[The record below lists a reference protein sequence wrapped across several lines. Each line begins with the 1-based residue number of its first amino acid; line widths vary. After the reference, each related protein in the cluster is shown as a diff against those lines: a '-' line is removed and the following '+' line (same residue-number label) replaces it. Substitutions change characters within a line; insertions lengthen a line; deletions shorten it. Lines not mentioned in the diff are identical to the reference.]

1 MTDTLSQ
8 YSVLAL
14 YSAMAIYAIA
24 FVLFT
29 LDLAKG
35 ASTDS
40 APMGEASRVV
50 VVPERRKL
58 ARIAMALTVIG
69 WLLQLAATIMRG
81 LAASRVPWA
90 NMYEFAI
97 SAAFLILLVYLTSLK
112 IKDLRFV
119 ATFVVAFSLVTLFAS
134 VSLFYVEVKT
144 IMPALQSYWL
154 VIHVVVAVLA
164 TAFFTLRQRYT
175 LAI

>member
-40 APMGEASRVV
+40 APMGEASKVV
-50 VVPERRKL
+50 IVPERRKL
-58 ARIAMALTVIG
+58 ARIAM
-69 WLLQLAATIMRG
+69 
-81 LAASRVPWA
+81 
-90 NMYEFAI
+90 
-97 SAAFLILLVYLTSLK
+97 
-112 IKDLRFV
+112 
-119 ATFVVAFSLVTLFAS
+119 
-134 VSLFYVEVKT
+134 
-144 IMPALQSYWL
+144 
-154 VIHVVVAVLA
+154 
-164 TAFFTLRQRYT
+164 
-175 LAI
+175 

>member
-1 MTDTLSQ
+1 VTDTLSQ

-40 APMGEASRVV
+40 AAVGEATKVA

-58 ARIAMALTVIG
+58 
-69 WLLQLAATIMRG
+69 LASPWHSRRFLASTCCHLMRG
-81 LAASRVPWA
+81 L
-90 NMYEFAI
+90 
-97 SAAFLILLVYLTSLK
+97 LL
-112 IKDLRFV
+112 
-119 ATFVVAFSLVTLFAS
+119 
-134 VSLFYVEVKT
+134 
-144 IMPALQSYWL
+144 PCALGK
-154 VIHVVVAVLA
+154 HV
-164 TAFFTLRQRYT
+164 
-175 LAI
+175 